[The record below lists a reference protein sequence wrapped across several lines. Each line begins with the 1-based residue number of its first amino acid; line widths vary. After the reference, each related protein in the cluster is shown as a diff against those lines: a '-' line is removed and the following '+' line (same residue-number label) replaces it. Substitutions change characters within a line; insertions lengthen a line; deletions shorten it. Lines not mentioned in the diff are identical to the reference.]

1 MLRSHRA
8 LTQSAAA
15 ASRRPGVV
23 VRQGARVGLQRRRG
37 ATTAAAA
44 APATDDGQ
52 RVPPIPGLGA
62 PHPHHG
68 AVATP
73 SDHPRAP
80 SVELSPPLTGAVA
93 RSSGRLPSQRY
104 ASLIEAGVLQP
115 DESQRQVIG
124 SLDELCERLRS
135 HQAAMQGYVS
145 RFTKWADVRVRAED
159 AERERR
165 KNTTPTRLDLLK
177 SRVAKF
183 RGADVEEPTPEEL
196 SNEHYG
202 IPEPPPVPTPLVP
215 TPPGPRVGT
224 TTCWP
229 SWSGAARLIRD
240 RAARRAGPPAR
251 PTAWRTRA
259 LGASE

>member
-1 MLRSHRA
+1 MRSVPTRMLRSHRA

-23 VRQGARVGLQRRRG
+23 VRQGARVALQRRRG

-44 APATDDGQ
+44 AHATDDGQ

-135 HQAAMQGYVS
+135 HQAAMQCYVS

-196 SNEHYG
+196 SNEHY
-202 IPEPPPVPTPLVP
+202 
-215 TPPGPRVGT
+215 
-224 TTCWP
+224 
-229 SWSGAARLIRD
+229 
-240 RAARRAGPPAR
+240 
-251 PTAWRTRA
+251 
-259 LGASE
+259 